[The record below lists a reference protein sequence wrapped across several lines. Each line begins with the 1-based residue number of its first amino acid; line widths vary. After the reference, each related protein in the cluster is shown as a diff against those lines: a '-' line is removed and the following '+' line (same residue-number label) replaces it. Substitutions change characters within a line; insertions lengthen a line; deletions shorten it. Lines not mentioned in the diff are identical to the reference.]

1 MKKYHIK
8 AISYASTM
16 DSLKDAMLCARLDI
30 CFVVGIMS
38 GY

>member
-1 MKKYHIK
+1 MERYRIK
-8 AISYASTM
+8 VVSYDSIM
-16 DSLKDAMLCARLDI
+16 DSLKYAMVCARLYI